1 MGKKA
6 IKVAVK
12 NSKDN
17 AEVARPAWTGNT
29 SETISSLSPSVRKIL
44 TGLSVGQIMIVAV
57 SAATLGAFVNSNVR
71 FYCLPFFSTSG

>member
-6 IKVAVK
+6 IKLAVN
-12 NSKDN
+12 NSKDS
-17 AEVARPAWTGNT
+17 AEVTRPAWTG
-29 SETISSLSPSVRKIL
+29 EKISSLSPSVRKIL